1 MEASVLGLA
10 GVVEVSIL
18 GGFAGEIKEEVLS
31 KESNKMVTFS
41 RTGLQWLDG
50 CG

>member
-1 MEASVLGLA
+1 MEASVFGLA
-10 GVVEVSIL
+10 GVVDASIL
-18 GGFAGEIKEEVLS
+18 GGFAGEIQEEVLS

-41 RTGLQWLDG
+41 RTGLHWLAG